1 MEAKDLLYF
10 GLGAAFL
17 ARDKLKERI
26 KKLEDRGE
34 LSKEDAKKFV
44 QDAKERA
51 KKEQEAI
58 DSRIQKKIKETIHE
72 VGLVTK
78 EDLEELKTL
87 IKGS

>member
-1 MEAKDLLYF
+1 MEAKDLLYI

-17 ARDKLKERI
+17 AKDKLKERI

-44 QDAKERA
+44 EDAKKRA
-51 KKEQEAI
+51 KEEREAI
-58 DSRIQKKIKETIHE
+58 DNRIQEKIKETIHE

-87 IKGS
+87 IKRS

>member
-17 ARDKLKERI
+17 AKDKLKERI

-34 LSKEDAKKFV
+34 LSKEDAKKCV
-44 QDAKERA
+44 EDAKKRA
-51 KKEQEAI
+51 KEEREAI
-58 DSRIQKKIKETIHE
+58 DKRIQEKIKETIHDA
-72 VGLVTK
+72 GLATK

-87 IKGS
+87 IKRS